1 MRKCESRTFK
11 VPNRFCFFVSII
23 FIFSLYSRP
32 KYSKL
37 IFCFMKKILFFVALF
52 AGICMIAIGAYGWN
66 VYSNSAKGS
75 LLFMENVEVLF
86 RGESV
91 DGYTKSFGE
100 CSRPCE
106 YKAWGSCKSGD
117 PDECYPSDCC

>member
-1 MRKCESRTFK
+1 
-11 VPNRFCFFVSII
+11 
-23 FIFSLYSRP
+23 
-32 KYSKL
+32 
-37 IFCFMKKILFFVALF
+37 MKKILFFVALF

-91 DGYTKSFGE
+91 DGYTKSFWRMQ
-100 CSRPCE
+100 SPM
-106 YKAWGSCKSGD
+106 
-117 PDECYPSDCC
+117 